1 MNITNRKYKLLKE
14 SLGAI
19 KDGDINILTLFG
31 SAGMGKTFTTLE
43 YLKEQNVNYT
53 YINSYATPLSF
64 YEILYNSRNKKIVI
78 FDDVFN
84 INNPL
89 ILAMLKSACWTSDGK
104 KIVSYYS
111 TSSKMDLRGLPSSF
125 EFDSNVVLIYN
136 KLLKEYDPITNRGI
150 TINFDFS
157 FEDKIEIFNDLKD
170 NVEKDILDYVK
181 INCSEATT
189 NLSIRSLVILSKLK
203 QGGKDF
209 KLFAKEM
216 LKPDEN
222 KKLLIEM
229 GCKEW
234 VSKTGFSRR
243 SYFRHKHK
251 FKLNEKSAIVP
262 YDVISTSTGNA

>member
-43 YLKEQNVNYT
+43 YLKKQNVNYT

-78 FDDVFN
+78 FDDLHSLS
-84 INNPL
+84 NPL

-104 KIVSYYS
+104 KIVSYHS
-111 TSSKMDLRGLPSSF
+111 TSSKMDLMGLPSSF
-125 EFDSNVVLIYN
+125 EFDSNVVLIFN
-136 KLLKEYDPITNRGI
+136 QLIQGYDPITNRGI

-170 NVEKDILDYVK
+170 NVDKDILDYVK

-189 NLSIRSLVILSKLK
+189 NLSIRTLVILSKLK
-203 QGGKDF
+203 K
-209 KLFAKEM
+209 
-216 LKPDEN
+216 
-222 KKLLIEM
+222 
-229 GCKEW
+229 
-234 VSKTGFSRR
+234 SKRD
-243 SYFRHKHK
+243 YLMKIK
-251 FKLNEKSAIVP
+251 NC
-262 YDVISTSTGNA
+262 